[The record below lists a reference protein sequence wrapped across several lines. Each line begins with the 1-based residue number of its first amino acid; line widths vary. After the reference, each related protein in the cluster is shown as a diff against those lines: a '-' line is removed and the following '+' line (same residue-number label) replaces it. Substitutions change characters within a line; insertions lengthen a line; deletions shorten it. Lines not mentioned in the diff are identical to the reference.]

1 MILNKIQI
9 KQIND
14 ICVKA
19 GQSILSVYSQTDV
32 GLTLKSDKTP
42 VTIADKRSHE
52 ILTAGLMSLFPTI
65 PILSEE
71 MEAITPY
78 ETRKEWPSFWC
89 VDPLDGTKEF
99 LKKNDQFCIC
109 MAFIQKQSPVIGI
122 IHCPV
127 SGNTYIAQKNEGV
140 LKMDQNK
147 EAVLTSSNS
156 RTTKTRIIGS
166 VSHSSIEFDRYI
178 EQKKKHAQI
187 DLVQIGSALKFIWIA
202 EGNADIYPRFGP
214 TMEWDT
220 AAGQVI
226 VEEMG
231 KNVIDMTTDE
241 PLKYNKKSLVN
252 PHFIVS

>member
-1 MILNKIQI
+1 MVLNNIRI
-9 KQIND
+9 KQIID
-14 ICVKA
+14 ICVRA
-19 GQSILSVYSQTDV
+19 GQGILSVYGQTDV
-32 GLTLKSDKTP
+32 GLTLKLDETP
-42 VTIADKRSHE
+42 VTKADKRSHE
-52 ILTAGLMSLFPTI
+52 ILTAGLMSLFPKT

-78 ETRKEWPSFWC
+78 QTRKEWTSFWC

-109 MAFIQKQSPVIGI
+109 LAYIKDQTPVIGI
-122 IHCPV
+122 IHSPI
-127 SGNTYIAQKNEGV
+127 SGITYIAQKNQGV
-140 LKMDQNK
+140 LRVDQNK
-147 EAVLTSSNS
+147 EAILTSSKS

-166 VSHSSIEFDRYI
+166 VSHSSIEFDRYV
-178 EQKKKHAQI
+178 EQKKKHTQI

-202 EGNADIYPRFGP
+202 EGKADIYPRFGP

-231 KNVIDMTTDE
+231 KNVIDMTTDQ